1 MDPVNRF
8 ILKLQQN
15 PAFFEAFLRSMTES
29 RFTNA
34 STVDQSQK
42 LSQKQV
48 LADEKRMLSRLKEKT
63 RELKQILTND
73 MFYSLQAAVN
83 TYDIFHF
90 CNWYGNST
98 RGFSQKDIQNVYDAR
113 RIVNAVVA
121 IRMEKITSVKD
132 KIRLL
137 GILCRCGRK
146 LVNLIRLFTSRI
158 QMLHILQVSTCLCQ
172 ALVIH
177 DLILKYFDACRT
189 SPFPE
194 IILPDD
200 ILARFFQTVILDLK
214 QKQLK
219 ISTML
224 ERKLKKYFTCN
235 MDKQAF
241 QRIAGNH
248 VATVNKAGHV
258 YTLPGHRMDSL
269 NCDSAVLAIFDQL
282 KMIDYRLACLEVNC
296 VILIV
301 EIGMKLS
308 NNKNKIA
315 EKASQANLSAKGS
328 DDNEELE
335 ELNQNMKSKK
345 IKEFVNWISVK
356 LSDDLLEQK
365 VQKLVAYC
373 DYLAEEFLENEK

>member
-214 QKQLK
+214 QVRNLRIIFFCFTKTEFAEATQNFNYA
-219 ISTML
+219 
-224 ERKLKKYFTCN
+224 RKEIEK
-235 MDKQAF
+235 
-241 QRIAGNH
+241 IAGNH

-282 KMIDYRLACLEVNC
+282 KMIDYRLACLE
-296 VILIV
+296 
-301 EIGMKLS
+301 
-308 NNKNKIA
+308 NKIA

>member
-137 GILCRCGRK
+137 GILCRCGRLYFSVSRK
-146 LVNLIRLFTSRI
+146 LNL
-158 QMLHILQVSTCLCQ
+158 
-172 ALVIH
+172 
-177 DLILKYFDACRT
+177 
-189 SPFPE
+189 
-194 IILPDD
+194 
-200 ILARFFQTVILDLK
+200 

-282 KMIDYRLACLEVNC
+282 KMIDYRLACLE
-296 VILIV
+296 
-301 EIGMKLS
+301 
-308 NNKNKIA
+308 NKIA

>member
-8 ILKLQQN
+8 ILKLQRN

-48 LADEKRMLSRLKEKT
+48 LADEKRMLSRLKEKI
-63 RELKQILTND
+63 RELKQILTKD

-158 QMLHILQVSTCLCQ
+158 QMLHILQISTCLCQ
-172 ALVIH
+172 ALLIH
-177 DLILKYFDACRT
+177 DLILKYFDVCRT

-219 ISTML
+219 ISTLL

-235 MDKQAF
+235 TDKQAY
-241 QRIAGNH
+241 QRIVGNH

-258 YTLPGHRMDSL
+258 HTLRGHRMDSL
-269 NCDSAVLAIFDQL
+269 NCDNVVLAIFDQL
-282 KMIDYRLACLEVNC
+282 KMIDYRLACLE
-296 VILIV
+296 
-301 EIGMKLS
+301 
-308 NNKNKIA
+308 NKIA

-335 ELNQNMKSKK
+335 ESNQNMKSKK

-356 LSDDLLEQK
+356 LSDDLLKQK
-365 VQKLVAYC
+365 AQKLVAYC
-373 DYLAEEFLENEK
+373 DHLAEEFLENEK

>member
-8 ILKLQQN
+8 ILKLQRN
-15 PAFFEAFLRSMTES
+15 PAFFEAFLRSLTES

-42 LSQKQV
+42 LSQQV
-48 LADEKRMLSRLKEKT
+48 LADDKRMLSQLKEKT
-63 RELKQILTND
+63 RELKQILTKD

-121 IRMEKITSVKD
+121 IRMEKITSVKG

-158 QMLHILQVSTCLCQ
+158 QMLHILQISTCLCQ
-172 ALVIH
+172 ALLIH
-177 DLILKYFDACRT
+177 DLILKYFDVCRT

-194 IILPDD
+194 IIFPDD
-200 ILARFFQTVILDLK
+200 ILARFFQTVVLDLK

-219 ISTML
+219 ISSLL
-224 ERKLKKYFTCN
+224 ERKLKKYFTC
-235 MDKQAF
+235 DTGKQAF
-241 QRIAGNH
+241 QRIVGNH
-248 VATVNKAGHV
+248 VAAVNKAGHV
-258 YTLPGHRMDSL
+258 HTLSGYRMDSL
-269 NCDSAVLAIFDQL
+269 NCDNVVLEIFGHL
-282 KMIDYRLACLEVNC
+282 KMIDYRLACLE
-296 VILIV
+296 
-301 EIGMKLS
+301 
-308 NNKNKIA
+308 NKIA
-315 EKASQANLSAKGS
+315 EKASQANLSAEGW
-328 DDNEELE
+328 DDIEELVE
-335 ELNQNMKSKK
+335 SNQNMKSRKV
-345 IKEFVNWISVK
+345 KEFVNWISVK
-356 LSDDLLEQK
+356 LSDDMLKQK
-365 VQKLVAYC
+365 AQELVAFC
-373 DYLAEEFLENEK
+373 DHLAEEFLENEK